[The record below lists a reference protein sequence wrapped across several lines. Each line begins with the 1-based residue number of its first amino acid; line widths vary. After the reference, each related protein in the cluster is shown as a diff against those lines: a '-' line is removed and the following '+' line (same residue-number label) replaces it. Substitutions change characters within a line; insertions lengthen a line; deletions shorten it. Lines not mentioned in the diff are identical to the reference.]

1 MNLLTPAPATVM
13 AGTFLAMN
21 RQPLEL
27 FKPSA
32 DSARPPVS
40 IEKNVFQFWIW
51 SFLWGTSEGFF
62 FDILANLSGLG
73 RQLNKSWFQI
83 FLESK
88 LNPAT
93 FEPFIGFL
101 AYLETKIMA
110 QKTILDKNINVTQEV
125 IISDKTLASH
135 NWAADTAR
143 ELFMPSKTRE
153 VF

>member
-1 MNLLTPAPATVM
+1 MFFSFGFGVFC
-13 AGTFLAMN
+13 GG
-21 RQPLEL
+21 RQKL
-27 FKPSA
+27 
-32 DSARPPVS
+32 
-40 IEKNVFQFWIW
+40 
-51 SFLWGTSEGFF
+51 F
-62 FDILANLSGLG
+62 FDILANLSGPG
-73 RQLNKSWFQI
+73 HQLNKSWLQI
-83 FLESK
+83 FLKSK